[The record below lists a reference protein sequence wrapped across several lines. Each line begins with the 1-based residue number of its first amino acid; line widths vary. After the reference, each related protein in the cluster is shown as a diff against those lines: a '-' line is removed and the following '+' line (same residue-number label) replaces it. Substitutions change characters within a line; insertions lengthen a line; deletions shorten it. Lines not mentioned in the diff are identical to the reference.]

1 MLSDFL
7 EHDDLSCNGVAVTP
21 DHINEDDD
29 RSSHASSSDWTPQPQ
44 IGTGTPPPP
53 ACWKSNLH
61 VCFFTIMFPF
71 WTGSYS
77 FIQQH
82 IRETDPRAIL
92 RDLLPDTVLP
102 PDLDDMT
109 LWQIIINISE
119 PPKRKKR
126 KDINTLEDVVKLL
139 KESKRILVLTGAG
152 VCSTPN
158 YIIIHQHVTTQC
170 MLLHFFSS

>member
-1 MLSDFL
+1 MF
-7 EHDDLSCNGVAVTP
+7 T
-21 DHINEDDD
+21 NEVIL
-29 RSSHASSSDWTPQPQ
+29 RFSLKF
-44 IGTGTPPPP
+44 G
-53 ACWKSNLH
+53 
-61 VCFFTIMFPF
+61 
-71 WTGSYS
+71 TGSYS

-126 KDINTLEDVVKLL
+126 KDINTLDDVVKLL
-139 KESKRILVLTGAG
+139 KESKRVLVLTGAG
-152 VCSTPN
+152 VCFTVWITSCSCN
-158 YIIIHQHVTTQC
+158 YMISINQ
-170 MLLHFFSS
+170 